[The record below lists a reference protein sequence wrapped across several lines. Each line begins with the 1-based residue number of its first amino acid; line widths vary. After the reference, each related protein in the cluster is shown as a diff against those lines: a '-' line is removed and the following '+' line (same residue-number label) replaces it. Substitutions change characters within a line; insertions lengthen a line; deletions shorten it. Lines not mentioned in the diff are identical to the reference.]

1 MDQKDY
7 KLSLELRIDFS
18 DLDLYRH
25 VNNLTFIRF
34 MQSGR
39 VNLWEAVGLSG
50 MYEEQNKGAIL
61 VSSHC
66 DFKRSL
72 YYPGTA
78 IVKTKVSFLKN
89 SSFGIDHI
97 ILNSKGEICATGHDV
112 AACYDFKTNTTFS
125 IPSGLREK
133 LDQYKI

>member
-1 MDQKDY
+1 MSQKDY

-39 VNLWEAVGLSG
+39 VNLWEVTGLSD
-50 MYEEQNKGAIL
+50 MFDEQNKGAIL

-78 IVKTKVSFLKN
+78 IVKTKVAFLKN

-97 ILNSKGEICATGHDV
+97 ILNNEGEICATGHDV
-112 AACYDFKTNTTFS
+112 AACYDFNSNTTFS
-125 IPSGLREK
+125 IPAELREI
-133 LDQYKI
+133 LVQY